1 MTDTTLKMYANT
13 ETDEFSQRTQSQM
26 HEAARAMQV
35 VERGEE
41 GSGPRCATKSLP
53 GTATIQV
60 CDVRYLRR
68 YGPRP
73 ARYSPS
79 PFVNHS
85 DTTVYGTR
93 QTSFVLIG
101 NSASRFRSTTC
112 KKVTLIDQNL
122 ISLHKKSVLNFNM
135 CERETR

>member
-1 MTDTTLKMYANT
+1 
-13 ETDEFSQRTQSQM
+13 M

-41 GSGPRCATKSLP
+41 GTGPRCATKSLP

-79 PFVNHS
+79 PFVNHN
-85 DTTVYGTR
+85 DTQRFTVLVKLVSYLLEIQR
-93 QTSFVLIG
+93 ADF
-101 NSASRFRSTTC
+101 ARRRA
-112 KKVTLIDQNL
+112 
-122 ISLHKKSVLNFNM
+122 KKS
-135 CERETR
+135 R